1 MWLDQY
7 NNLDSRVC
15 LRIIEERLKSNFVQK
30 TLCDM
35 ENEKKCDIYKFLV
48 DNFCLQYYLVKPIPK
63 LYKKCI
69 SKIRL
74 SSHNLLI
81 ETGRHKNIP
90 RDQRIC
96 PMCKLQFGQNSDIED
111 EYHFILICPT
121 YRDLRK
127 KFIKKYYIIGV
138 ILLCINLYSFSAQ
151 TMLEIYV
158 TWANI
163 LRKHLKKDLL
173 TSSTYMYHCYIY

>member
-1 MWLDQY
+1 M
-7 NNLDSRVC
+7 
-15 LRIIEERLKSNFVQK
+15 
-30 TLCDM
+30 
-35 ENEKKCDIYKFLV
+35 
-48 DNFCLQYYLVKPIPK
+48 
-63 LYKKCI
+63 
-69 SKIRL
+69 
-74 SSHNLLI
+74 LI

-127 KFIKKYYIIGV
+127 KFIKKYYWSNLSV
-138 ILLCINLYSFSAQ
+138 YKFVQLLSANNVCA
-151 TMLEIYV
+151 EIYV

-173 TSSTYMYHCYIY
+173 TSSTYMYNCYIYWCIVLIFSNSLSPVYFKPMNVTANCMYAIRNKKNWKKIDIIVDNVPGAKPPDEMDQKWQANAVETRQ

>member
-1 MWLDQY
+1 M
-7 NNLDSRVC
+7 
-15 LRIIEERLKSNFVQK
+15 
-30 TLCDM
+30 
-35 ENEKKCDIYKFLV
+35 KKVWYLQILV
-48 DNFCLQYYLVKPIPK
+48 DNFCLQYCLVKPTCVFQSYIK
-63 LYKKCI
+63 NVK
-69 SKIRL
+69 

-111 EYHFILICPT
+111 EYHFLLICPT

-127 KFIKKYYIIGV
+127 KFIKNYYIIGV

-173 TSSTYMYHCYIY
+173 LTSSTYMYNCYIY